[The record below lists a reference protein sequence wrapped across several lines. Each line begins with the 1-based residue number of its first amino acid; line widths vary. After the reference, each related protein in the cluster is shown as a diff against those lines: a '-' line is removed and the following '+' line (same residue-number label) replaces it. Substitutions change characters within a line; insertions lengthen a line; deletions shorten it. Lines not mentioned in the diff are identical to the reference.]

1 MSFNNRTFKDNRTG
15 EVVKVIDSFENI
27 AILENKTKID
37 TRRLM
42 DPNHF
47 TEQVDPSAFF
57 NTQNAYND
65 LFEKIKT
72 IPSENIP
79 DENGEVRP
87 NVNIDNNYRPPVED
101 DSAVIYGSIDDEKE
115 ELARKYGINPDNTQ
129 SVARQNEAF
138 AKILEDSEELDITDL
153 VTTQKDTQSK
163 QDEYFEN
170 LFGQLGKLE
179 SRLGEMDAIMNKLN
193 ALENKIEKY
202 REKTPQ
208 ERLELRSYDSYPFN
222 QKLSQFFDDK
232 SEEMEKTGKNDY
244 VLTPD
249 DVTDIN
255 VNDIKNSFQNKSN
268 GFEDEFKYK

>member
-1 MSFNNRTFKDNRTG
+1 MSIDKKILSEIQRYKSINRYITEQAAEPAPDDLGALTPEAGATPPPPPADAGAVPPPPPTG
-15 EVVKVIDSFENI
+15 EATPIDVDADPDVE
-27 AILENKTKID
+27 KID
-37 TRRLM
+37 DDGKSDEDT
-42 DPNHF
+42 DNK
-47 TEQVDPSAFF
+47 S
-57 NTQNAYND
+57 
-65 LFEKIKT
+65 
-72 IPSENIP
+72 SE
-79 DENGEVRP
+79 
-87 NVNIDNNYRPPVED
+87 
-101 DSAVIYGSIDDEKE
+101 
-115 ELARKYGINPDNTQ
+115 
-129 SVARQNEAF
+129 
-138 AKILEDSEELDITDL
+138 SEELDITDL